1 MKNRVF
7 SAYTY
12 LKTRLFTASVFF
24 TLAVILFGAATYIQ
38 LPCPVCG
45 GTGYITGV
53 GNLEVIEI
61 KSELIEHEVV
71 GLECGWDF
79 ETYKYDITMLV
90 ENNTGAPLYGLV
102 EITFHDPDSTR
113 IVYIEVDDEVEEA
126 VEIAGGIIAADTI
139 FIDEMTH
146 GTEAIVEATIVFD
159 GISLEQL
166 GVETHLVKV
175 HAANEFICPFH
186 DEGEAYKV
194 TLTEWLRLR

>member
-24 TLAVILFGAATYIQ
+24 TLAVILFGAVTYIQ
-38 LPCPVCG
+38 L
-45 GTGYITGV
+45 
-53 GNLEVIEI
+53 
-61 KSELIEHEVV
+61 V

-79 ETYKYDITMLV
+79 ETYTYDITMLA
-90 ENNTGAPLYGLV
+90 ENNTDAPLYGLV

-126 VEIAGGIIAADTI
+126 VEVAGGIISADTI
-139 FIDEMTH
+139 FIDEMAP
-146 GTEAIVEATIVFD
+146 GTEGIIEATIVFD